1 MLRFVIF
8 LFVASLCFAEASESY
23 AKDTYVKGYTRKD
36 GTYVRPHIRSSPD
49 AYKSNNYGP
58 SRDSSQLM
66 NPRARD
72 NDYDGVPNYSD
83 HDDDNDNIHDDNDA
97 SQYGR

>member
-1 MLRFVIF
+1 MRRFVIS
-8 LFVASLCFAEASESY
+8 LLVACICLAASAPSY
-23 AKDTYVKGYTRKD
+23 AKDVYVKGYSRRD
-36 GTYVRPHIRSSPD
+36 GTYVRPHIRSAPD
-49 AYKSNNYGP
+49 ASKFNNYGA

-72 NDYDGVPNYSD
+72 NDADGVPNYLD